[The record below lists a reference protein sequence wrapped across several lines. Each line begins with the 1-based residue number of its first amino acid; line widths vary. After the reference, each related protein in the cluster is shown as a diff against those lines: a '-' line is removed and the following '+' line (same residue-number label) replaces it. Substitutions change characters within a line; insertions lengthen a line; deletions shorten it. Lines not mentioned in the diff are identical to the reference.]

1 MTFSAITFN
10 MQNGQPW
17 DDEHPDT
24 GEIHIGRG
32 ADFLREQDADILF
45 LQEVECGHDGGRQA
59 DPPPHY
65 TRLRALLPGYD
76 SVFSYPR
83 PNATEIPFGLGQ
95 AVFSKTKLRDFQA
108 LDLPAAE
115 MEFEFGGR
123 RRRPSQRLLLAVT
136 TVIFGRPIRLFNVHL
151 QAFFMIGGRSADHP
165 APLDIIEAE
174 LRRQTGPALLAGDLN
189 SAPDEDTISRFER
202 TGFRTAQKE
211 AATWKRK
218 PFVVDHIFSSPAL
231 RLESHAVIP
240 TLASDHPAVRAEFSF
255 A

>member
-17 DDEHPDT
+17 NDACPDAK
-24 GEIHIGRG
+24 EIHIERSV
-32 ADFLREQDADILF
+32 DFLREQDADILF
-45 LQEVECGHDGGRQA
+45 LQEVECGHDGGMQG

-76 SVFSYPR
+76 SVFAYPK

-95 AVFSKTKLRDFQA
+95 AIFSKTKLRDFQRV
-108 LDLPAAE
+108 DLPAAE
-115 MEFEFGGR
+115 LEFEFDGR
-123 RRRPSQRLLLAVT
+123 LRTPSQRLLIAAT

-151 QAFFMIGGRSADHP
+151 QAFFMIGASSADHP
-165 APLDIIEAE
+165 AACHLVEAE
-174 LRRQTGPALLAGDLN
+174 LRQQTAPTLFAGDLN
-189 SAPDEDTISRFER
+189 SAPDEDTVGQFER
-202 TGFRTAQKE
+202 AGFQTVQKE
-211 AATWKRK
+211 TVTWRRK
-218 PFVVDHIFSSPAL
+218 PFVVDHIFYNPAL

-240 TLASDHPAVRAEFSF
+240 TLSSDHHAVRAEFSF